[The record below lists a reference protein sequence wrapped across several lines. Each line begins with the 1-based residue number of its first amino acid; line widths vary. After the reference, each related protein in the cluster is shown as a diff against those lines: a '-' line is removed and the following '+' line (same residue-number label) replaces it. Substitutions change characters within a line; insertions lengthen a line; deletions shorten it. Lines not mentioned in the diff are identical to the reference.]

1 MLSGVFGVDHHAR
14 FTLHW
19 LGKFE
24 ALKDLARGE
33 FGSRLRQLLSLCW
46 HRGKLNL
53 LERIPVIQ
61 DPEPPGVITGHSD
74 RSTYPL
80 TFGYNHFACLAR
92 QEDGRLLA
100 MDDPDKPGLLYY
112 DTIAVGE
119 QVLRVVYQGPPLVSA
134 MVFEGLWLLLR

>member
-1 MLSGVFGVDHHAR
+1 VLFRVLGVDHHAR
-14 FTLHW
+14 FTLQR
-19 LGKFE
+19 LGQFE

-33 FGSRLRQLLSLCW
+33 FGSRLRHLLSLCW

-53 LERIPVIQ
+53 LEWIPVIQ
-61 DPEPPGVITGHSD
+61 DPEPAGVIAGHSD
-74 RSTYPL
+74 RRTYPL

-92 QEDGRLLA
+92 QEDGRLVA
-100 MDDPDKPGLLYY
+100 VDDPDKPGLLYF